1 LASHGD
7 FWLSSGFFLRAS
19 FKNFSRQQIDPTE
32 SAAEVGLPSAAVDE
46 SNTNTSSAVTTEE
59 TEVNLDDINVA
70 NDASALV

>member
-1 LASHGD
+1 
-7 FWLSSGFFLRAS
+7 
-19 FKNFSRQQIDPTE
+19 
-32 SAAEVGLPSAAVDE
+32 VDE